1 MYSHRNSL
9 VAAKPWCFSV
19 LVCCGVT
26 IGLMSACSTSGTGNT
41 NDNAN
46 TNGNTNT
53 NGNGN
58 STNQNMNDNSDDRAG
73 QAFTIRFDGAEAG
86 VSSGVSDF
94 TFEGAGFSGGTVRTL
109 NRDELYGSGLFAY
122 EVPNGGTVSISFEAP
137 VDLLSLFFVTNG
149 TGQTVLTAFDAD
161 GDQVGSITAAQPGSG
176 DEDQTV
182 PLSANAVRAEAAH
195 SGDGEGWIDD
205 FTFRYADNGPAS
217 GA

>member
-46 TNGNTNT
+46 TNGNDN
-53 NGNGN
+53 N
-58 STNQNMNDNSDDRAG
+58 TNQNMNDNSDDRAG

-161 GDQVGSITAAQPGSG
+161 GNQVGTITAASPGSG